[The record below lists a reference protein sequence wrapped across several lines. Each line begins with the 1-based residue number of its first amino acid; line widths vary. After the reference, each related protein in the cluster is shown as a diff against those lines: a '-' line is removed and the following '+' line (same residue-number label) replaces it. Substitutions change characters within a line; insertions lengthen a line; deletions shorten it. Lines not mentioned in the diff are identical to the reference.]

1 MLRQRECVAMAAGGG
16 AAVEKGESFRE
27 GFIEVGDIVVFM
39 SALCRREF
47 ILCNCLYLCFYDVC
61 VCLCVGVFIF
71 GIVLYFFFLTIRFFG
86 FFFKLPPWIIK
97 NNASC
102 IHSLHRLCLCISI
115 FFKKSFSWHS
125 PTDSNFVLFRLII
138 YIKDFAIPYHAS
150 FYV

>member
-1 MLRQRECVAMAAGGG
+1 MLRQRVCRVAAGGG

-71 GIVLYFFFLTIRFFG
+71 GIVSYFFKKKTIRFF
-86 FFFKLPPWIIK
+86 WILFQT
-97 NNASC
+97 ST
-102 IHSLHRLCLCISI
+102 LDY
-115 FFKKSFSWHS
+115 KK
-125 PTDSNFVLFRLII
+125 
-138 YIKDFAIPYHAS
+138 
-150 FYV
+150 

>member
-71 GIVLYFFFLTIRFFG
+71 GIVSY
-86 FFFKLPPWIIK
+86 
-97 NNASC
+97 
-102 IHSLHRLCLCISI
+102 
-115 FFKKSFSWHS
+115 FFKKKNNKIFLDSFS
-125 PTDSNFVLFRLII
+125 NFHLGL
-138 YIKDFAIPYHAS
+138 
-150 FYV
+150 